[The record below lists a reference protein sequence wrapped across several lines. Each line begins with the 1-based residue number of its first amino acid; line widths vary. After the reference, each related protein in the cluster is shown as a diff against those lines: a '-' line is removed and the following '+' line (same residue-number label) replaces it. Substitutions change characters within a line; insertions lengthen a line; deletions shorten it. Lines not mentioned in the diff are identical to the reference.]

1 MRLSRMQDDSGGIA
15 IVAAAVMFALALPM
29 MILVI
34 DGGGLFTERRQL
46 QNASDAGAYAAA
58 KWCSNLPLLSTC
70 DEASAYDQAVP
81 FVTGNDA
88 FDKKDNDGVSF
99 DSDPW
104 YLCGTAVSVECTDT
118 DPDPAVEYYSKYDC
132 PPVTPALL
140 SGRPFV
146 QVRVISGNG
155 GWKGVISDT
164 STAVFSC
171 SRAVLDP
178 PIASTVHH
186 PAITHTIEHPA
197 GTHTVEHPAETHDVE
212 HPAETH
218 ILHHPAETHNVDHPG
233 VTHVV
238 THPAETHDV
247 DHPAESHTVVHPDIT
262 HTVDHP
268 AVTHTVNHP
277 EEFHTILH
285 PEISHVVHHPAVYPT
300 SGNVL
305 AVTISKCEWINATGN
320 GTSYPVSGVYI
331 EFNPPDSSCVPSG
344 QIAPGSTGALSEAK
358 PGGAGMQTVAIGNVA
373 AAGTGEPSNWKAIG
387 KILLANP
394 NKIWLIPLYDS
405 STKSGNNVTYHI
417 IGFAAFEVD
426 GFYLSKA
433 ANMQDT
439 WAAKNGAVDNVIE
452 TLYGHFIGNVLCEN
466 IAATCDGNG
475 GSGFGVYTPAWDQ
488 TVVDSPE
495 WVETVVD
502 RPAWVETV
510 VDVPAWTET
519 VVDVPSW
526 VETVIDKP
534 AWVETVVDKPAWDET
549 VVDQE
554 PWTEVVVDRAAWDE
568 TVVDKAAWTET
579 VIDSAAWTEVIT
591 DTEPWTEVVVD
602 TPAWDET
609 TYTQSGTASM
619 VL

>member
-1 MRLSRMQDDSGGIA
+1 
-15 IVAAAVMFALALPM
+15 
-29 MILVI
+29 
-34 DGGGLFTERRQL
+34 
-46 QNASDAGAYAAA
+46 
-58 KWCSNLPLLSTC
+58 
-70 DEASAYDQAVP
+70 
-81 FVTGNDA
+81 
-88 FDKKDNDGVSF
+88 
-99 DSDPW
+99 
-104 YLCGTAVSVECTDT
+104 
-118 DPDPAVEYYSKYDC
+118 
-132 PPVTPALL
+132 
-140 SGRPFV
+140 
-146 QVRVISGNG
+146 
-155 GWKGVISDT
+155 
-164 STAVFSC
+164 
-171 SRAVLDP
+171 
-178 PIASTVHH
+178 
-186 PAITHTIEHPA
+186 
-197 GTHTVEHPAETHDVE
+197 
-212 HPAETH
+212 
-218 ILHHPAETHNVDHPG
+218 
-233 VTHVV
+233 
-238 THPAETHDV
+238 
-247 DHPAESHTVVHPDIT
+247 
-262 HTVDHP
+262 
-268 AVTHTVNHP
+268 
-277 EEFHTILH
+277 
-285 PEISHVVHHPAVYPT
+285 
-300 SGNVL
+300 
-305 AVTISKCEWINATGN
+305 
-320 GTSYPVSGVYI
+320 
-331 EFNPPDSSCVPSG
+331 
-344 QIAPGSTGALSEAK
+344 
-358 PGGAGMQTVAIGNVA
+358 MQTVAIGNVA